1 LTPEVFLS
9 ALAAAGLQGDQVA
22 SFLSF
27 SFDFS
32 SRKLPSLT
40 TRIGSDRFAALHKIL
55 HAKSRSVTY
64 PLNKMKPKTRVV
76 ENLSARVYN
85 QIKNL
90 ILCNQ
95 IMPGQKL
102 HHQQLSERLGVSRTP
117 VREALTRLVQ
127 EGYVSFLPNRG
138 FTCKE
143 IRMQEAEEL
152 YEVREA
158 LEAFAVEK
166 AIAKLTE
173 KSLAQLREKM
183 NVYGCDVQNRFS
195 RERLVYDQDVHLQI
209 AELTDNMTL
218 KNTLSHV
225 FERIVLKRR
234 TDGLYDP
241 ARGVA
246 AHQEHLRLLDA
257 MERRDAA
264 AAIAIMRKHIQ
275 AGKQNVIADLE
286 RRQELRGLRAVATE
300 N

>member
-1 LTPEVFLS
+1 MP
-9 ALAAAGLQGDQVA
+9 
-22 SFLSF
+22 
-27 SFDFS
+27 
-32 SRKLPSLT
+32 
-40 TRIGSDRFAALHKIL
+40 
-55 HAKSRSVTY
+55 Y
-64 PLNKMKPKTRVV
+64 PLKKSKTKTRAV

-90 ILCNQ
+90 ILCNE

-117 VREALTRLVQ
+117 IREALTRLVQ

-152 YEVREA
+152 YELREA

-166 AIAKLTE
+166 AIATLTD
-173 KSLAQLREKM
+173 KALRQLREKITA
-183 NVYGCDVQNRFS
+183 YGRDVQNRFT

-209 AELTDNMTL
+209 VQLTGNETL
-218 KNTLSHV
+218 RNTLSHV

-241 ARGVA
+241 ARGIA
-246 AHQEHLRLLDA
+246 AHQEHLRLLEA

-264 AAIAIMRKHIQ
+264 GAVAILRSHIQ
-275 AGKQNVIADLE
+275 AGKKNVMADLE
-286 RRQELRGLRAVATE
+286 HRQAMRGLRAVTTDR
-300 N
+300 

>member
-1 LTPEVFLS
+1 MS
-9 ALAAAGLQGDQVA
+9 
-22 SFLSF
+22 
-27 SFDFS
+27 
-32 SRKLPSLT
+32 
-40 TRIGSDRFAALHKIL
+40 H
-55 HAKSRSVTY
+55 
-64 PLNKMKPKTRVV
+64 PLKKTKAKTRAV

-90 ILCNQ
+90 ILCNE

-143 IRMQEAEEL
+143 IRKQEAEEL
-152 YEVREA
+152 YELREA
-158 LEAFAVEK
+158 LEAFAVER
-166 AIAKLTE
+166 AIARLTDHA
-173 KSLAQLREKM
+173 LAQLRDRM
-183 NVYGCDVQNRFS
+183 NAYGRDVEQRFS

-209 AELTDNMTL
+209 AALAGNETL

-241 ARGVA
+241 ARGIA

-257 MERRDAA
+257 MERRDAV
-264 AAIAIMRKHIQ
+264 AAIAILRSHIQ
-275 AGKQNVIADLE
+275 VGKQNVMADLDH
-286 RRQELRGLRAVATE
+286 RQEIRGLRALVTG